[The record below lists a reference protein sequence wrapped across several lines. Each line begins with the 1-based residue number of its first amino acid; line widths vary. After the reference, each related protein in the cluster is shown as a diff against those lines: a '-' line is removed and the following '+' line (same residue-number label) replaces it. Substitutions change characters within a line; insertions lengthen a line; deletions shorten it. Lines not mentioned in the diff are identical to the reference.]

1 MARVKRGV
9 TAHRRHKKV
18 LAQVKGHYSTN
29 NRLFKRANESLMRSL
44 AYAYRDRRT
53 RKRDMRRL
61 WIVRINAAARSN
73 GLPYSRLIQGLTLAN
88 VAVDRKML
96 ADLAVND
103 PAAFASLVEV
113 ARSSLPSDVNAPA
126 GNAA

>member
-9 TAHRRHKKV
+9 TAHKRHKKV

-29 NRLFKRANESLMRSL
+29 NRLYKRAHESLMRSL

-61 WIVRINAAARSN
+61 WIIRINAASRLN
-73 GLPYSRLIQGLTLAN
+73 GLTYSRLVNGLTLAG

-96 ADLAVND
+96 ADLAVRDANGFNAVVD
-103 PAAFASLVEV
+103 TAKQALAAK
-113 ARSSLPSDVNAPA
+113 
-126 GNAA
+126 